1 MQTIKLIIAFILTL
15 PLIASGQKTTDYELI
30 LEGGTYEVGNSRLN
44 FALSVQNNSTDTLVM
59 VLPNFTHFK
68 EHYSF
73 QPVQTIGEISK
84 PYSLELIVKQECEEV
99 AEVMA
104 PVQDYPKMV
113 YMHQVNMLVIPP
125 GEQSRKYFIFVNLPG
140 FEFCE
145 EGIYE
150 ARVTYEPDYD
160 TLTAKQLAF
169 LQKKKKE
176 FDVLASKAG
185 NYIEKEN
192 LSPDSFSNGGTI
204 LHLALDNEKHIKSLT
219 PVKLTSSTIAL
230 SQK

>member
-1 MQTIKLIIAFILTL
+1 MKTPKLIIAFFLVL
-15 PLIASGQKTTDYELI
+15 PLIAFGQKSSDYELI
-30 LEGGTYEVGNSRLN
+30 LEGGTYNVGDSRLN
-44 FALSVQNNSTDTLVM
+44 FTLTVQNNSADTLVM

-68 EHYSF
+68 EHYNF
-73 QPVQTIGEISK
+73 QPVQIIGEISK
-84 PYSLELIVKQECEEV
+84 PYSLELIIKQDCAEV

-113 YMHQVNMLVIPP
+113 YMFNANILKVPP

-160 TLTAKQLAF
+160 TLTGKQLSF
-169 LQKKKKE
+169 LQKKKDA
-176 FDVLASKAG
+176 FDALAAKAG
-185 NYIEKEN
+185 DYIEKEN
-192 LSPDSFSNGGTI
+192 LSPDTFINGGTI
-204 LHLALDNEKHIKSLT
+204 LHLALDNEKYIRSLT
-219 PVKLTSSTIAL
+219 PVKLTSSIIAL
-230 SQK
+230 NQK